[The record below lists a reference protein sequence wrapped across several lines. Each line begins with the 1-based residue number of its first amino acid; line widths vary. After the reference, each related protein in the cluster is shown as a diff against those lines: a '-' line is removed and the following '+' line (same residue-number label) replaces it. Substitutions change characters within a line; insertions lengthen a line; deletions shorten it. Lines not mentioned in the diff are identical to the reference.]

1 MGGLIAAGFARRL
14 PQRRPAASSTRS
26 SASLGE
32 MARNYRQVDLK
43 ILFARS
49 GNRCA
54 YPTCNNRIVAAG
66 TAFDEAAVIGQI
78 AHIVG
83 SSDLGP
89 RSDPDMSPTD
99 RDRHPNLV
107 LLCGHHHPLADKQ
120 DSTYTVEEMR
130 EWKLSHELWV
140 DGELQVNATDVT
152 FTELDEITAAL
163 LVAATPEQ
171 LDLSLVPVREK
182 MEKNALSEHSALA
195 ITTGLLNAENVRSFI
210 EEQAMVDSTFPDR
223 LKAGFVDAYNRLRG
237 EGAAG
242 DELFDQ
248 LSQFAAQGDADFRK
262 QAAGLAVLAHLF
274 EACEVFEH

>member
-1 MGGLIAAGFARRL
+1 
-14 PQRRPAASSTRS
+14 
-26 SASLGE
+26 
-32 MARNYRQVDLK
+32 MARNYRAVDLK
-43 ILFARS
+43 ILFGRS

-54 YPTCNNRIVAAG
+54 YPTCNNRIVASG

-78 AHIVG
+78 ARIVG

-89 RSDPDMSPTD
+89 RSDPEMSPID

-107 LLCGHHHPLADKQ
+107 LLCGQHHPLADKQ
-120 DSTYTVEEMR
+120 DSTYSVDEMQG
-130 EWKLSHELWV
+130 WKLSHELWV
-140 DGELQVNATDVT
+140 DRQLQLKATEIT
-152 FTELDEITAAL
+152 FTELDDITSAL
-163 LVAATPEQ
+163 LAASTPEE

-195 ITTGLLNAENVRSFI
+195 VTTGLLNAENVRSFI
-210 EEQAMVDSTFPDR
+210 EERAMVDATFPER
-223 LKAGFVDAYNRLRG
+223 LKTGFVDAYHRLRG

-248 LSQFAAQGDADFRK
+248 LREFASQGDADFRK